1 MGAFLHSGVAM
12 ELKFRTIRRFANIA
26 LVVGLMVFAQTA
38 FAQDG
43 NDEVVSAVDT
53 VWVLIAAFLVF
64 FMQAGFGFLE
74 AGFVRSKN
82 VVNIMAENLMD
93 TTMTTVAFII
103 AGFGLMFG
111 TGNAIFGTE
120 WFFLNNIPDVY
131 PGLSIPTLAFFFFQ
145 FAFCAAASTI
155 ASGLM
160 AERTDFKADLA
171 YSFFAGLIIYPIF
184 GHWVWGGGWL
194 AELGYM
200 DFAGSSV
207 VHLVGALIGLA
218 GTIMLGKRRDKVFGR
233 NIRGHNIPLA
243 ALGTFILWLG
253 WFGFNPGSQ
262 LAADPFPIS
271 LIVVTTDFAA
281 TTGAITAMLLSYFHT
296 RKWDV
301 SMAFNGALG
310 GLVAIT
316 APTAFVT
323 PQAAL
328 LIGIIAGLITYYGV
342 ELMEKLR
349 IDDPVG
355 AFPVH
360 GLNGM
365 FGVLAVGIW
374 ATDGVGLLHGGGFN
388 QLGIQALGLLAC
400 TLWALPMAFLM
411 FYVIEK
417 TVGLRVKPEVETS
430 GLDLTYHGIESYPE
444 FDGIELHGIQ
454 VKEWRSEI
462 AGNGKI
468 TLPEE
473 VT

>member
-1 MGAFLHSGVAM
+1 MIQRNS
-12 ELKFRTIRRFANIA
+12 RNIRRIFNVTAVLFLLIA
-26 LVVGLMVFAQTA
+26 FNKGVFAQESETA
-38 FAQDG
+38 
-43 NDEVVSAVDT
+43 VSAVDT

-74 AGFVRSKN
+74 SGFVRSKN

-93 TTMTTVAFII
+93 TTMTTVGFII
-103 AGFGLMFG
+103 AGFGIMFS
-111 TGNAIFGTE
+111 TGNAFFGTE
-120 WFFLNNIPDVY
+120 WFFLNGIPEIY
-131 PGLSIPTLAFFFFQ
+131 PGLTIPTLAFFFFQ

-171 YSFFAGLIIYPIF
+171 YSFLTGLIIYPVF

-194 AELGYM
+194 AQLGYL

-207 VHLVGALIGLA
+207 VHLVGAYVGLA
-218 GTIMLGKRRDKVFGR
+218 GTIMLGKRKDKKFGHT
-233 NIRGHNIPLA
+233 IRGHNIPLA
-243 ALGTFILWLG
+243 AMGVFVLWLG

-262 LAADPFPIS
+262 LNAEPSAIS

-281 TTGAITAMLLSYFHT
+281 TTGAITAMFLSFIHT

-316 APTAFVT
+316 APCAFVT
-323 PQAAL
+323 PQGAL
-328 LIGIIAGLITYYGV
+328 MIGVIAGVITYYGV
-342 ELMEKLR
+342 DLMEKVK

-374 ATDGVGLLHGGGFN
+374 GVDGLGLLHGGGFT
-388 QLGIQALGLLAC
+388 QLGIQALGLLAATAW
-400 TLWALPMAFLM
+400 TLPLAFLM
-411 FYVIEK
+411 FYAIKK
-417 TVGLRVKPEVETS
+417 TIGLRVATTVEEE
-430 GLDLTYHGIESYPE
+430 GIDLEYHGIGSYPE
-444 FDGIELHGIQ
+444 FIE
-454 VKEWRSEI
+454 
-462 AGNGKI
+462 NGSKKPVSFPGV
-468 TLPEE
+468 LPSP
-473 VT
+473 TD

>member
-1 MGAFLHSGVAM
+1 MIKRNSRT
-12 ELKFRTIRRFANIA
+12 FRRIFNVTAV
-26 LVVGLMVFAQTA
+26 LGLLILFTSSA

-43 NDEVVSAVDT
+43 ETAVSAVDT

-93 TTMTTVAFII
+93 TTMTTIGFII
-103 AGFGLMFG
+103 AGFGIMFG
-111 TGNAIFGTE
+111 AGNAFFGTE
-120 WFFLNNIPDVY
+120 WFFLNGIPDIF
-131 PGLSIPTLAFFFFQ
+131 PGLTIPTLAFFFFQ

-171 YSFFAGLIIYPIF
+171 YSFLTGLIIYPVF

-194 AELGYM
+194 AELGYL

-207 VHLVGALIGLA
+207 VHLVGAYVGLA
-218 GTIMLGKRRDKVFGR
+218 GTLMLGKRKDKKFGHT
-233 NIRGHNIPLA
+233 IRGHNIPLA
-243 ALGTFILWLG
+243 ALGVFVLWLG

-262 LAADPFPIS
+262 LNAEPQAIS

-281 TTGAITAMLLSYFHT
+281 TTGAIAAMFLAYINT

-328 LIGIIAGLITYYGV
+328 VIGVIAGAITYYGV
-342 ELMEKLR
+342 DLMERLK

-360 GLNGM
+360 GLNGI
-365 FGVLAVGIW
+365 FGVLAIGIW
-374 ATDGVGLLHGGGFN
+374 GVDGLGLLHGGGFS
-388 QLGIQALGLLAC
+388 QLGIQALGLVAATVW
-400 TLWALPMAFLM
+400 TLPLAFLM
-411 FYVIEK
+411 FYLIDK
-417 TVGLRVKPEVETS
+417 TIGLRVPEEVEIA
-430 GLDLTYHGIESYPE
+430 GIDLEYHGIGSYPE
-444 FDGIELHGIQ
+444 FIE
-454 VKEWRSEI
+454 
-462 AGNGKI
+462 NGEDVVVS
-468 TLPEE
+468 LPKD
-473 VT
+473 VVPSPTD

>member
-1 MGAFLHSGVAM
+1 MRLNT
-12 ELKFRTIRRFANIA
+12 RTVRRIVNV
-26 LVVGLMVFAQTA
+26 LVVTLLLLFTTRTV

-43 NDEVVSAVDT
+43 APAANPVDT
-53 VWVLIAAFLVF
+53 VWVLVAAFLVF

-93 TTMTTVAFII
+93 TTMTTVGFII

-111 TGNAIFGTE
+111 AGNAFFGTE
-120 WFFLNNIPDVY
+120 WFYLIGIPDIY
-131 PGLSIPTLAFFFFQ
+131 PGLTIPTLAFFFFQ

-160 AERTDFKADLA
+160 AERTNFKADLA
-171 YSFFAGLIIYPIF
+171 YSFLAGLFLYPIF

-194 AELGYM
+194 AELGYL

-207 VHLVGALIGLA
+207 VHLVGAYIGLA
-218 GTIMLGKRRDKVFGR
+218 GTIMLGKRRDKSFGKT
-233 NIRGHNIPLA
+233 IRGHNIPLA

-262 LAADPFPIS
+262 LAADPMEIS
-271 LIVVTTDFAA
+271 LIFVTTDFAA
-281 TTGAITAMLLSYFHT
+281 TTGAIVAMFLAYANT

-328 LIGIIAGLITYYGV
+328 VIGAIAGVITYYGV
-342 ELMEKLR
+342 GLMERVR

-360 GLNGM
+360 GLNGI
-365 FGVLAVGIW
+365 FGVLAIGIW
-374 ATDGVGLLHGGGFN
+374 GVDGVGLLHGGGLT
-388 QLGIQALGLLAC
+388 QLGIQAVGLLAC
-400 TLWALPMAFLM
+400 TLWTLPLAFLM
-411 FYVIEK
+411 FYVIDK
-417 TVGLRVKPEVETS
+417 TIGLRVSPEVEAA
-430 GLDLTYHGIESYPE
+430 GIDLYYHGIESYPE

-454 VKEWRSEI
+454 VKEWQLPGGAEPDGENGRS
-462 AGNGKI
+462 I
-468 TLPEE
+468 TTQEE
-473 VT
+473 V

>member
-1 MGAFLHSGVAM
+1 VF
-12 ELKFRTIRRFANIA
+12 FAKS
-26 LVVGLMVFAQTA
+26 V

-43 NDEVVSAVDT
+43 DVEVVSAIDT
-53 VWVLIAAFLVF
+53 VWVLVAAFLVF

-93 TTMTTVAFII
+93 TTMTTVAFIV

-111 TGNAIFGTE
+111 SGNAFFGTE
-120 WFFLNNIPDVY
+120 WFGLSGIPDIY
-131 PGLSIPTLAFFFFQ
+131 PGLAIPTLAFFFFQ

-194 AELGYM
+194 AEMGYL

-218 GTIMLGKRRDKVFGR
+218 GTIMLGKRRDKVFGHS
-233 NIRGHNIPLA
+233 IRGHNIPLA
-243 ALGTFILWLG
+243 ALGTFVLWLG

-262 LAADPFPIS
+262 LAADPLPIS
-271 LIVVTTDFAA
+271 KIVVTTDFAA
-281 TTGAITAMLLSYFHT
+281 TTGAIVAMFLSYAHT

-323 PQAAL
+323 PQGAL
-328 LIGIIAGLITYYGV
+328 MIGVIAGVITYYGV
-342 ELMEKLR
+342 DLMERLR

-360 GLNGM
+360 GLNGI

-374 ATDGVGLLHGGGFN
+374 ATDGVGLLHGGGFS
-388 QLGIQALGLLAC
+388 QLGIQAIGLLAC
-400 TLWALPMAFLM
+400 IAWALPLSFLM
-411 FYVIEK
+411 FFVIDK
-417 TVGLRVKPEVETS
+417 TVGLRVKPEVEAS
-430 GLDLTYHGIESYPE
+430 GLDLAYHGIESYPE

-454 VKEWRSEI
+454 VKDWHSESPM
-462 AGNGKI
+462 NGG
-468 TLPEE
+468 TVVEPEKAI
-473 VT
+473 

>member
-1 MGAFLHSGVAM
+1 MRTTT
-12 ELKFRTIRRFANIA
+12 KFRNIRRILNIA
-26 LVVGLMVFAQTA
+26 LVIGLLAFTRTA

-43 NDEVVSAVDT
+43 EEVVSAVVT
-53 VWVLIAAFLVF
+53 VWVLVAAFLVF

-93 TTMTTVAFII
+93 TTMTTIGFIL
-103 AGFGLMFG
+103 AGFGIMFG
-111 TGNAIFGTE
+111 SGNAFFGTE
-120 WFFLNNIPDVY
+120 WFFLSGIPEIF
-131 PGLSIPTLAFFFFQ
+131 PGLTIPTLAFFFFQ

-160 AERTDFKADLA
+160 AERTNFKADLA

-207 VHLVGALIGLA
+207 VHLVGAYIGLA
-218 GTIMLGKRRDKVFGR
+218 GTIMLGKRRDKVFGKT
-233 NIRGHNIPLA
+233 IRGHNIPLA

-262 LAADPFPIS
+262 LAADPVPIS

-281 TTGAITAMLLSYFHT
+281 TTGAITAMFLSYFAT

-328 LIGIIAGLITYYGV
+328 VIGVVAGAITYYGV
-342 ELMEKLR
+342 GFMEKIR

-360 GLNGM
+360 GMNGI

-374 ATDGVGLLHGGGFN
+374 GVDGVGLLHGGGFT
-388 QLGIQALGLLAC
+388 QLGIQVIGLLAC
-400 TLWALPMAFLM
+400 TAWTLPLSFGM
-411 FYVIEK
+411 FYVIDK
-417 TVGLRVKPEVETS
+417 TIGLRVSTEVEIA
-430 GLDLTYHGIESYPE
+430 GIDLAYHGIGSYPE
-444 FDGIELHGIQ
+444 FLTGEDSDDE
-454 VKEWRSEI
+454 S
-462 AGNGKI
+462 AAS
-468 TLPEE
+468 
-473 VT
+473 VTTPGAIPAPGD

>member
-1 MGAFLHSGVAM
+1 MKNKTRLV
-12 ELKFRTIRRFANIA
+12 RRLVNV
-26 LVVGLMVFAQTA
+26 LVVTLLLLFTTRSV

-43 NDEVVSAVDT
+43 ATAVNPVDT
-53 VWVLIAAFLVF
+53 VWVLVAAFLVF

-93 TTMTTVAFII
+93 TTMTTVGFII

-111 TGNAIFGTE
+111 AGNAFFGTE
-120 WFFLNNIPDVY
+120 WFYLIGIPDVY
-131 PGLSIPTLAFFFFQ
+131 PGLTIPTLAFFFFQ

-160 AERTDFKADLA
+160 AERTNFKADLA
-171 YSFFAGLIIYPIF
+171 YSFFAGLLIYPIF

-194 AELGYM
+194 AELGYL

-207 VHLVGALIGLA
+207 VHLVGAYIGLA
-218 GTIMLGKRRDKVFGR
+218 GTIMLGKRRDKSFGKT
-233 NIRGHNIPLA
+233 IRGHNIPLA

-262 LAADPFPIS
+262 LAADPMEIS
-271 LIVVTTDFAA
+271 LIFVTTDFAA
-281 TTGAITAMLLSYFHT
+281 TTGAIAAMFLSYLNT
-296 RKWDV
+296 GKWDV

-328 LIGIIAGLITYYGV
+328 VIGAIAGTITYYGV
-342 ELMEKLR
+342 GLMEQLR

-360 GLNGM
+360 GLNGI
-365 FGVLAVGIW
+365 FGVLAIGIW
-374 ATDGVGLLHGGGFN
+374 GVDGVGLLHGGGFS
-388 QLGIQALGLLAC
+388 QLGIQAVGLLAC
-400 TLWALPMAFLM
+400 TVWTLPLAFSM
-411 FYVIEK
+411 FYAIDK
-417 TVGLRVKPEVETS
+417 TVGLRVSAEVEAA
-430 GLDLTYHGIESYPE
+430 GIDLAFHGIQSYPE
-444 FDGIELHGIQ
+444 F
-454 VKEWRSEI
+454 
-462 AGNGKI
+462 NGADLRR
-468 TLPEE
+468 TPAEDLEPPGSGGPEGDE
-473 VT
+473 GRPATVPGGS

>member
-1 MGAFLHSGVAM
+1 MRRNVRH
-12 ELKFRTIRRFANIA
+12 IRRLANVA
-26 LVVGLMVFAQTA
+26 VVLSLLFFVPRA
-38 FAQDG
+38 FAQEG
-43 NDEVVSAVDT
+43 EGVVSAVDT

-93 TTMTTVAFII
+93 TTMTTVGFII

-111 TGNAIFGTE
+111 SGNAFFGTE
-120 WFFLNNIPDVY
+120 WFFLQGIPDVY
-131 PGLSIPTLAFFFFQ
+131 PGLTIPTLAFFFFQ

-160 AERTDFKADLA
+160 AERTDFRADLA
-171 YSFFAGLIIYPIF
+171 YSFLAGLIIYPIF

-194 AELGYM
+194 AELGYL

-207 VHLVGALIGLA
+207 VHLVGAYIGLA
-218 GTIMLGKRRDKVFGR
+218 GTIMLGKRRDKSFGK

-262 LAADPFPIS
+262 LAADPQPIS

-281 TTGAITAMLLSYFHT
+281 TTGAIAAMFISYAHT

-328 LIGIIAGLITYYGV
+328 VIGVVAGLITYYGV
-342 ELMEKLR
+342 GLMERVR

-374 ATDGVGLLHGGGFN
+374 GVDGIGLLHGGGFR
-388 QLGIQALGLLAC
+388 QLGVQALGLLAC
-400 TLWALPMAFLM
+400 TLWTLPLAFLM
-411 FYVIEK
+411 FYTIK
-417 TVGLRVKPEVETS
+417 NTIGLRVAPEVEAT
-430 GLDLTYHGIESYPE
+430 GLDLAYHGIESYPE

-454 VKEWRSEI
+454 IKGWQLPEQTP
-462 AGNGKI
+462 AGNGY
-468 TLPEE
+468 TETTEWGERTPS
-473 VT
+473 

>member
-1 MGAFLHSGVAM
+1 MLKRHS
-12 ELKFRTIRRFANIA
+12 RTIRRILNVTAVIGLLIFVNKSA
-26 LVVGLMVFAQTA
+26 LAQESETA
-38 FAQDG
+38 VNAI
-43 NDEVVSAVDT
+43 DT
-53 VWVLIAAFLVF
+53 VWVLVAAFLVF

-93 TTMTTVAFII
+93 TTMTTVGFII
-103 AGFGLMFG
+103 AGFGIMFG
-111 TGNAIFGTE
+111 SGNAFFGTE
-120 WFFLNNIPDVY
+120 WFFLNGLPDVF
-131 PGLSIPTLAFFFFQ
+131 PGLTIPTLAFFFFQ

-171 YSFFAGLIIYPIF
+171 YSFFTGLIIYPVF

-194 AELGYM
+194 AKLGYL

-207 VHLVGALIGLA
+207 VHLVGAYVGLA
-218 GTIMLGKRRDKVFGR
+218 GTIMLGKRKDKKFGHT
-233 NIRGHNIPLA
+233 IRGHNISLA
-243 ALGTFILWLG
+243 ALGVFILWLG

-262 LAADPFPIS
+262 LNADPAAIS

-281 TTGAITAMLLSYFHT
+281 TTGAIAAMFLAYT
-296 RKWDV
+296 YTQKWDV

-328 LIGIIAGLITYYGV
+328 VIGLIAGVITYYGV
-342 ELMEKLR
+342 DLMENLK

-360 GLNGM
+360 GLNGI

-374 ATDGVGLLHGGGFN
+374 GTNGIGLLHGGGFT
-388 QLGIQALGLLAC
+388 QLGIQIIGLLAATAW
-400 TLWALPMAFLM
+400 TLPLSFLM
-411 FYVIEK
+411 FYLIDK
-417 TVGLRVKPEVETS
+417 TIGLRVSEQVEAD
-430 GLDLTYHGIESYPE
+430 GIDLAYHGIGSYPE
-444 FDGIELHGIQ
+444 FIAKESGKMPTSLHGQ
-454 VKEWRSEI
+454 LSPSP
-462 AGNGKI
+462 
-468 TLPEE
+468 TD
-473 VT
+473 

>member
-1 MGAFLHSGVAM
+1 MRRIRFIATPLLVALLM
-12 ELKFRTIRRFANIA
+12 LVFTRRAY
-26 LVVGLMVFAQTA
+26 
-38 FAQDG
+38 AQDG
-43 NDEVVSAVDT
+43 VGTAFSAVDT

-93 TTMTTVAFII
+93 TTATTVGFII
-103 AGFGLMFG
+103 AGFGIMFG
-111 TGNAIFGTE
+111 AGNAFFGKE
-120 WFFLNNIPDVY
+120 WFFLQGMPDAY
-131 PGLSIPTLAFFFFQ
+131 PGLTIPILAFFFFQ
-145 FAFCAAASTI
+145 FAFSAAASTI

-160 AERTDFKADLA
+160 AERTDFRADLT
-171 YSFFAGLIIYPIF
+171 YSFLSGLLIYPIF

-194 AELGYM
+194 AQMGYL

-218 GTIMLGKRRDKVFGR
+218 GTLVLGKRRDKEFGKAT
-233 NIRGHNIPLA
+233 IRGHNIPLA

-262 LAADPFPIS
+262 LNADPVSIS

-281 TTGAITAMLLSYFHT
+281 TSGAIAAMFISYLHT

-301 SMAFNGALG
+301 SMGMNGCLG

-316 APTAFVT
+316 ASCAFVT
-323 PQAAL
+323 PMAAL
-328 LIGIIAGLITYYGV
+328 LIGAIAGGISYYGV
-342 ELMEKLR
+342 NVMERLR

-360 GLNGM
+360 GFNGI

-374 ATDGVGLLHGGGFN
+374 GVNGIGLLHGGGFT
-388 QLGIQALGLLAC
+388 QLGIQAVGVLAC
-400 TLWALPMAFLM
+400 IAFVFPVALLM
-411 FYVIEK
+411 FLGIRA
-417 TVGLRVKPEVETS
+417 TIGLRVSPEVETA
-430 GLDLTYHGIESYPE
+430 GIDLAFHGIESYPE
-444 FDGIELHGIQ
+444 FGGVELSGVSTTGPAHPEYPQ
-454 VKEWRSEI
+454 ER
-462 AGNGKI
+462 
-468 TLPEE
+468 TLPSAGAAD
-473 VT
+473 

>member
-1 MGAFLHSGVAM
+1 MFKQNMRTFRRIFNVAFAFL
-12 ELKFRTIRRFANIA
+12 LLF
-26 LVVGLMVFAQTA
+26 VFVSPSLAQEGETA
-38 FAQDG
+38 
-43 NDEVVSAVDT
+43 VSAIDT
-53 VWVLIAAFLVF
+53 VWVLIAAALVF

-93 TTMTTVAFII
+93 TTMTTMGFII
-103 AGFGLMFG
+103 LGFGLMFG
-111 TGNAIFGTE
+111 SGNNLFGQE
-120 WFFLNNIPDVY
+120 WFFLNGMPDVF
-131 PGLSIPTLAFFFFQ
+131 PGLTIPTLAFFFFQ

-171 YSFFAGLIIYPIF
+171 YSFLTGLFIYPIF
-184 GHWVWGGGWL
+184 GKWVWGGGWL
-194 AELGYM
+194 AQMGYL

-207 VHLVGALIGLA
+207 VHLVGAYVGLA
-218 GTIMLGKRRDKVFGR
+218 GTLMLGRRRDKVFGQS
-233 NIRGHNIPLA
+233 IRGHNIALA

-262 LAADPFPIS
+262 LAAEPQAIS
-271 LIVVTTDFAA
+271 LIFVTTDFAA
-281 TTGAITAMLLSYFHT
+281 TTGAIAAMFLAYIHT
-296 RKWDV
+296 KKWDV

-316 APTAFVT
+316 ASTAFVT

-328 LIGIIAGLITYYGV
+328 VIGVIAGIISYYGV
-342 ELMEKLR
+342 GLMESLK

-360 GLNGM
+360 GLNGI

-374 ATDGVGLLHGGGFN
+374 GVDGLGLLHGGGFT

-400 TLWALPMAFLM
+400 TVWTLPLAFLM
-411 FYVIEK
+411 FYLIEK
-417 TVGLRVKPEVETS
+417 TVGLRVSPAVEAA
-430 GLDLTYHGIESYPE
+430 GIDLAYHGVGSYPE
-444 FDGIELHGIQ
+444 FI
-454 VKEWRSEI
+454 
-462 AGNGKI
+462 
-468 TLPEE
+468 PEE
-473 VT
+473 APIREKGPQVIPSPTD